1 MSEDESRF
9 GHLVQRTKEQ
19 IIKRGGGLPRESDSL
34 SEAYRTVLD
43 CIVPYCT
50 AEWQMS
56 LTLKSCHDRTLY
68 GGKLRAVNNELV

>member
-1 MSEDESRF
+1 MNQGLATQFNE
-9 GHLVQRTKEQ
+9 QRSKSLKE
-19 IIKRGGGLPRESDSL
+19 GGPPREFDSL

-50 AEWQMS
+50 AKWQMS
-56 LTLKSCHDRTLY
+56 LTLSCHDRTLY